1 MLKYNKEELVKIAVT
16 GCVDHPRVK
25 GYYVGYDGKGRMPI
39 GTGGIVYSH
48 AIGDCC
54 MNIAGD
60 HIEPGISLAN
70 PSDKENHALETFA
83 CVGNEAKII
92 NGPMKSKTG
101 YVTGTHGGVDHTMVY
116 MDKEILEEMD
126 SNETILVKAYGQ
138 GPKLLDYPEIH
149 MMNIDPDLLM
159 AMPILEEKGK
169 VSFPVVTSV
178 PSYLMGSGLGSS
190 TLMEGDYDIMT
201 QDERANEIHGLN
213 DLRFG
218 DFVAIIDHDCHY
230 GPNYYKGAVSIGVVV
245 HSDSFTSGHGPGLCV
260 VATSK
265 LGNITYRIEEDA
277 NLKTYMKHIKRS
289 V

>member
-1 MLKYNKEELVKIAVT
+1 M
-16 GCVDHPRVK
+16 
-25 GYYVGYDGKGRMPI
+25 
-39 GTGGIVYSH
+39 
-48 AIGDCC
+48 
-54 MNIAGD
+54 
-60 HIEPGISLAN
+60 
-70 PSDKENHALETFA
+70 
-83 CVGNEAKII
+83 
-92 NGPMKSKTG
+92 
-101 YVTGTHGGVDHTMVY
+101 
-116 MDKEILEEMD
+116 
-126 SNETILVKAYGQ
+126 
-138 GPKLLDYPEIH
+138 
-149 MMNIDPDLLM
+149 
-159 AMPILEEKGK
+159 
-169 VSFPVVTSV
+169 TSV

-230 GPNYYKGAVSIGVVV
+230 GPHYYKGAVSIGVVV

-265 LGNITYRIEEDA
+265 FGNITYRIEEDA